1 MKRRTFIHGVTAG
14 TVALGAV
21 GTVTASDDG
30 TYLVAASE
38 AGVRRRLEQAG
49 YGIRNEIV
57 DEEVFSVVGGDGDD
71 LEAIDGVAHAVPNV
85 RIELEEPALSEAEIE
100 RDRPEYYDLQWDKHV
115 TDAVPAHDHATGS
128 GSRIA
133 IIDTGIDDGHPDLGN
148 VNTDVSA
155 KFMGGE
161 LLDHDGDP
169 YGHGTH
175 VGGTA
180 AATGEKGVIG
190 TAPDAELVSLQV
202 FYFVEP
208 DDPDE
213 DEPVL
218 TTTTED
224 ILNAVTYAA
233 DIGADV
239 ANLSLGT
246 PPLPPQF
253 NEGGYR
259 GVLTPVYQ
267 NAAASGTVLTAS
279 AGNDAFDLQGGHFST
294 PNGIPGTMSISA
306 TGPNDELSFY
316 SNYGTGQVDVG
327 APGGGYETEEKTFAE
342 EGVEWPYP
350 TNLVFSS
357 VPVDVYGTEY
367 AYFAGT
373 SMAAPQVAGL
383 VALVRELA
391 PDTTSKQ
398 VESAIKDGA
407 EYVTGQSDS
416 ELGAGRINALNT
428 VEQFE

>member
-1 MKRRTFIHGVTAG
+1 MTAG

-38 AGVRRRLEQAG
+38 AGVRQRLEQAG
-49 YGIRNEIV
+49 YDIKNEIV
-57 DEEVFSVVGGDGDD
+57 DERVFSVVGGDGSD
-71 LEAIDGVAHAVPNV
+71 LETIAGVDHSVPNAK
-85 RIELEEPALSEAEIE
+85 IAFEEPALGQSKSEA
-100 RDRPEYYDLQWDKHV
+100 DLPELYGLQWDKHV
-115 TDAVPAHDHATGS
+115 TDAVPAHDYATGS

-148 VNTDVSA
+148 VNTDASA

-161 LLDHDGDP
+161 ILEHDGDP
-169 YGHGTH
+169 HGHGTH
-175 VGGTA
+175 VAGTA
-180 AATGEKGVIG
+180 AATGEEGVIG

-213 DEPVL
+213 EPVL

-239 ANLSLGT
+239 GNLSLGT
-246 PPLPPQF
+246 PPLPPQY

-316 SNYGTGQVDVG
+316 SNYGTGQIDVG
-327 APGGGYETEEKTFAE
+327 APGGGYETQEKTLAE
-342 EGVEWPYP
+342 EGVEWPNP
-350 TNLVFSS
+350 RNLVLSS
-357 VPVDVYGTEY
+357 VPADVYGTTY

-391 PDTTSKQ
+391 PDTTSKR

-407 EYVTGQSDS
+407 EGASGQSDS
-416 ELGAGRINALNT
+416 ELGAGRINALET
-428 VEQFE
+428 VDGLE